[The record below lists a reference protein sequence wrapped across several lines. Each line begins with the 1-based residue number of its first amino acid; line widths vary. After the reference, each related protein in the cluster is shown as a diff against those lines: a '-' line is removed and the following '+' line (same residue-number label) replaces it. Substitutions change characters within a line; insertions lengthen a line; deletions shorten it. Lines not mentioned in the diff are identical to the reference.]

1 MRRASSRV
9 LVDRLTWLA
18 IVAPDAQVRAVA
30 SRKLKA
36 LGARTGAPGNEADL
50 AHYSLIAADV
60 KRFLER
66 PGEVTR
72 LNITTPA
79 PPGAPIGG
87 DVPQNWLESPVWC
100 VWDEQ

>member
-1 MRRASSRV
+1 
-9 LVDRLTWLA
+9 
-18 IVAPDAQVRAVA
+18 VRAVA
-30 SRKLKA
+30 SRKLKTLA
-36 LGARTGAPGNEADL
+36 ARTGAPGNEADL

-66 PGEVTR
+66 PGDVTR

-100 VWDEQ
+100 VWDDDGQY